1 MFQNTATKM
10 MVLMLLL
17 VATLGTFWYLDTK
30 FYHWEKRILPEPES
44 VIIENEFEPIKND
57 TTTSNKFV
65 PTDEWQILGDGTNKI
80 SLCCLTYV

>member
-30 FYHWEKRILPEPES
+30 FHWEKRILPEPES

-80 SLCCLTYV
+80 